1 MTDTTN
7 ATTAGQDQQIRALF
21 ESWRQAAVAR
31 DVPRIV
37 AHYTPDIVAY
47 DAIMQLQFQGAD
59 AYGKHWAACMEM
71 CNEPGETVFDINQLH
86 IVAEQR
92 VGYAHYLI
100 RCGHRDADGNEKAS
114 WMRVSVGLRHTAAGW
129 KIAHEHFSAPFDM
142 ESGKALFDLK
152 P

>member
-1 MTDTTN
+1 MTDTTSP
-7 ATTAGQDQQIRALF
+7 TTPEQEQQIRALI
-21 ESWRQAAVAR
+21 ESWRQAAIAR

-37 AHYTPDIVAY
+37 THYTPDIVAF
-47 DAIMQLQFQGAD
+47 DAVMQLQFKGVE

-71 CNEPGETVFDINQLH
+71 CNEPGETVFEIDQLH

-92 VGYAHYLI
+92 SGYAHYLI
-100 RCGHRDADGNEKAS
+100 RCGHRDSDGNEKSS
-114 WMRVSVGLRHTAAGW
+114 WMRVSVGLRRTDAGW